1 MKTRTMKTTSGL
13 CFGLSLFACLAITTG
28 GVEASP
34 AKPERWGQ
42 RPQQQYLAN
51 STSSWMARTTA
62 PPSGTSLHVM
72 EFDYMVDSE
81 ASWDYLKVWQN
92 GVLLWS
98 TSGARAGHQKLTL
111 SSSSSTVKFE
121 YVKDGSI
128 SIGRDTAM
136 VDNVR
141 FSADGVRYEWANF
154 NGWAG
159 AVPTGWTAGGTGL
172 GASGFSTAIPLAKRS
187 VARAAAQYHVNSSS
201 SWMSRTV
208 TFASATG
215 SSVSF
220 DYLVDSE
227 QGFDFLKVW
236 DGATLA
242 FSASGIGK
250 AGRAVIPITT
260 AGSHTLKF
268 EYVKDGSVHAGRD
281 TARIANVEMRSGN
294 QAFEIHDFAGLTLDA
309 APSGWTAGGTTAGN
323 GMFVAKTTPHDSYV
337 PRQTFL
343 MDPTVDGWLGKAEYL
358 NNPTIIGLRNDGS
371 PTASTGQLLLAQ
383 STTTNKLFIAA
394 MLQATDV
401 ATGNENGTVT
411 LYFDNDRG
419 ATLADLGCAG
429 NVHSPSS
436 LDRRITFNY
445 SSAPGAEVATI
456 SSVSQVK
463 GNCTGG
469 YTALGAD
476 PSWPM
481 VISVR
486 EPEGKGTLV
495 LEMSVTIPANS
506 PIYAE
511 NLLGFGFKRQSSGGT
526 RIERFPYRDDAMLL
540 PVDNDVYSLETIR
553 LSSVPASGPAAS
565 ENGWDGCCMSVE
577 DSSASW

>member
-1 MKTRTMKTTSGL
+1 
-13 CFGLSLFACLAITTG
+13 
-28 GVEASP
+28 
-34 AKPERWGQ
+34 
-42 RPQQQYLAN
+42 
-51 STSSWMARTTA
+51 
-62 PPSGTSLHVM
+62 
-72 EFDYMVDSE
+72 MVDSE

-98 TSGARAGHQKLTL
+98 ASGARAGHQKLTL
-111 SSSSSTVKFE
+111 SSSTPSSSSTSRTHFHQH
-121 YVKDGSI
+121 
-128 SIGRDTAM
+128 RPDTAM
-136 VDNVR
+136 VHNVR
-141 FSADGVRYEWANF
+141 FSADGVATEWANF

-411 LYFDNDRG
+411 LFVPTTTG
-419 ATLADLGCAG
+419 ARRWRTSAAPGTSTRRARSIAG
-429 NVHSPSS
+429 SPSITAP
-436 LDRRITFNY
+436 LLVRRWPP
-445 SSAPGAEVATI
+445 SRASA
-456 SSVSQVK
+456 
-463 GNCTGG
+463 
-469 YTALGAD
+469 
-476 PSWPM
+476 
-481 VISVR
+481 R
-486 EPEGKGTLV
+486 
-495 LEMSVTIPANS
+495 
-506 PIYAE
+506 
-511 NLLGFGFKRQSSGGT
+511 
-526 RIERFPYRDDAMLL
+526 
-540 PVDNDVYSLETIR
+540 
-553 LSSVPASGPAAS
+553 
-565 ENGWDGCCMSVE
+565 
-577 DSSASW
+577 